1 MTDIVERLLR
11 VTENLHADGYAIGEV
26 IVAEAA
32 DLIEVQRDE
41 IERLREA
48 IRLALRCTPFIAVDD
63 DGVPTIQHD
72 CGDPWDI
79 LIKALENKP

>member
-1 MTDIVERLLR
+1 MTDIVKRLR
-11 VTENLHADGYAIGEV
+11 TQPFGRINV
-26 IVAEAA
+26 EAA
-32 DLIEVQRDE
+32 DE

-63 DGVPTIQHD
+63 DGVPSIRHD